1 MSQELKIEEIQ
12 ISSKTNGVSILIK
25 SDQPVEPKKI
35 TGWFNASTSWYYITI
50 FEANG
55 DTTQLQM
62 VNLEYPITD
71 VEVLNIGESL
81 QLGFRLSIPVEQFE
95 FYHSDYP
102 PEVMAALRF
111 PLSDIMTTMAEETIV
126 NQKTV
131 FNPNETKPVWP
142 KAFYFMGAGLAGA
155 GLISGEEKKGWEL
168 TTGMGLIA
176 VAYVYENILLEK
188 KN

>member
-111 PLSDIMTTMAEETIV
+111 PLSDIMTTMAEETLV
-126 NQKTV
+126 NDTTV
-131 FNPNETKPVWP
+131 FNANETKTVWP
-142 KAFYFMGAGLAGA
+142 KAFYFMGIGLAGA
-155 GLISGEEKKGWEL
+155 GLISGEEQKGWEL
-168 TTGMGLIA
+168 TIGMGLIA
-176 VAYVYENILLEK
+176 LAYVYENIILEK